1 MDLEKKNVFY
11 NELLNLINGL
21 KDEVKELKEE
31 SKKRKREDDDG
42 VEDNYSISGNNKR
55 FEPSTS
61 DMTISSQ
68 RTVVA
73 SKEDD
78 SLVPISCG
86 DILDAKEF
94 IHRESGGYDMIIRR
108 IMFNCNVNDML
119 KYKLKNKRYNL
130 KISKRKSDGAKF
142 LHFEVTFSP
151 ESFSEI

>member
-11 NELLNLINGL
+11 NEILNLINGL

-31 SKKRKREDDDG
+31 SKKRKREDDD
-42 VEDNYSISGNNKR
+42 VSIGDDVKR

-119 KYKLKNKRYNL
+119 KYKLRNKRYNL